1 MRTHV
6 EGLLSRYPEWRS
18 DLIGF
23 QVECES
29 IVGAWD
35 KVRELVKKTDSDSAS
50 ILFGRIFLAMRDS
63 DEEAIAAELQ
73 AARRAFGAPITAVGG
88 KGYSRC
94 YDAVLNLHLVHELEV
109 IYREATGFPLGTQG
123 DNPGA
128 RFQKMQKRL
137 TARFEATLPSNR
149 IREPIMSIRRTA
161 FNLKFVLTSVFSLR
175 CSQYVH

>member
-6 EGLLSRYPEWRS
+6 EGLLPRYPDWKP

-23 QVECES
+23 QVECEC

-35 KVRELVKKTDSDSAS
+35 KVRDLVRQTDNDAAPVV
-50 ILFGRIFLAMRDS
+50 LGRIFLAMLDS
-63 DEEAIAAELQ
+63 DEMAISAELNS
-73 AARRAFGAPITAVGG
+73 ARRTFGAPITAVGG

-109 IYREATGFPLGTQG
+109 IYREATGFPLTQG

-128 RFQKMQKRL
+128 RFEKMQKRL
-137 TARFEATLPSNR
+137 SARLEATLPSNR
-149 IREPIMSIRRTA
+149 VREPILSIRRTA
-161 FNLKFVLTSVFSLR
+161 FSLKFVS
-175 CSQYVH
+175 